1 MYLYVEPKMAVLL
14 FLWEVNGVSST
25 AYPILGHVQGRRSEV
40 IIGRMFTSNIWGF
53 FPQFSEA
60 ENCFR
65 ISPFSLKKPRTA
77 NIVAHLISVAVFL
90 CRAKPENP
98 TAVTMPGFLCVDH
111 SIVECWITTMSS
123 GKRSQR
129 LVSLAWLNPPRE
141 CLKSLVYKEKRA
153 AFYY

>member
-14 FLWEVNGVSST
+14 FLWEVNESAQQLTLFWDTCREEGVRLLL
-25 AYPILGHVQGRRSEV
+25 AG
-40 IIGRMFTSNIWGF
+40 WGF
-53 FPQFSEA
+53 FSSNFGGWELFS
-60 ENCFR
+60 NFTF
-65 ISPFSLKKPRTA
+65 FSKETLHA
-77 NIVAHLISVAVFL
+77 NIVAHLNSVAVFL

-141 CLKSLVYKEKRA
+141 CLKPRCYMEIISVMFL
-153 AFYY
+153 